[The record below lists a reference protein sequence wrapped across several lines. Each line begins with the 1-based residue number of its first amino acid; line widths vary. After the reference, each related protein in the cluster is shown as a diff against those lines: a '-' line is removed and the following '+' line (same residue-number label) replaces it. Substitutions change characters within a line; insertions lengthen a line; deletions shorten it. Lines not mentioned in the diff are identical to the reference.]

1 MDEIRSLQLVDGI
14 RGTMKESGNICRL
27 TFHNMRYV
35 CSQEVKKQRK
45 ETMDGVGAIRIIL
58 SPPSLIFGF
67 RGASAPTFP
76 GLVYCIFPI
85 FQANREY
92 AQILTLDT

>member
-1 MDEIRSLQLVDGI
+1 MDEIRSQQLVDGI

-45 ETMDGVGAIRIIL
+45 ETMDGVGAIRITL
-58 SPPSLIFGF
+58 SPIGGVAGV
-67 RGASAPTFP
+67 R
-76 GLVYCIFPI
+76 
-85 FQANREY
+85 
-92 AQILTLDT
+92 

>member
-1 MDEIRSLQLVDGI
+1 MDEIRSQQLVDGI

-45 ETMDGVGAIRIIL
+45 ETMDGVGAIRITL
-58 SPPSLIFGF
+58 SPIGDVAGV
-67 RGASAPTFP
+67 R
-76 GLVYCIFPI
+76 
-85 FQANREY
+85 
-92 AQILTLDT
+92 